1 MTRTVFERS
10 DVIPLVAE
18 VFRELGYEG
27 ASMSAITTRTSL
39 SKGSLYHFFPGGK
52 EEMAREILAHVDE
65 WFADHVFEP
74 LEGNNPQRAIAGMW
88 DSVDAYFRSGRRVCL
103 VGVFALDET
112 RDKFSV
118 PIKSYFRRWI
128 AALAGALARC
138 DMDDAVAG
146 RLAEEA
152 VVSIQGALTV
162 GRALGDSDVFKRT
175 LERLRERTT
184 MTYSGSPGADRS
196 CE

>member
-1 MTRTVFERS
+1 MTRAVFERR

-52 EEMAREILAHVDE
+52 EEMAREILAHVDG

-74 LEGNNPQRAIAGMW
+74 LEGANPQRAIALMW
-88 DSVDAYFRSGRRVCL
+88 DEVDAYFRSGRRVCL
-103 VGVFALDET
+103 VGAFAIDET
-112 RDKFSV
+112 RERFAV
-118 PIKSYFRRWI
+118 PIRSYFRRWI
-128 AALAGALARC
+128 AALAGALARSG
-138 DMDDAVAG
+138 MNDAAAHQ
-146 RLAEEA
+146 LAEEA

-162 GRALGDSDVFKRT
+162 ARALSDSDVFKRT

-184 MTYSGSPGADRS
+184 RVATTQKR
-196 CE
+196 